1 MHAPL
6 STELT
11 RLYRLEGDT
20 DSQPLPLVSA
30 AGLTR
35 TLILEFRRSASQAA
49 PRHWDHLC
57 RMANYLQDK
66 LGLPAPAV
74 SISGNNAYRLW
85 LSLAQPVP
93 LAQAHAFLQA
103 LCTSNFPDL
112 HADELDWL
120 PQADSNDASDG
131 SRIAATAA
139 SYLSIEC
146 PPCLQSNGLWS
157 AFIHPGMGAAFEEE
171 GGLEMPPPAA
181 GQAAFLERLRSISTE
196 QWTHSCATLQKH
208 QPATAATDSAQV
220 CAPASTAPA
229 GANAQAEARTGTLA
243 SAAANAMQSSPA
255 ANPGLLLRD
264 ATLDDIIRH
273 LHERNIEPTFR
284 HLLPS
289 SQNPAG

>member
-11 RLYRLEGDT
+11 RLYRLDGDT

-35 TLILEFRRSASQAA
+35 TLILEFRRTANQAT
-49 PRHWDHLC
+49 PRHWDQLC
-57 RMANYLQDK
+57 QMANYLQDK

-93 LAQAHAFLQA
+93 LTQAHAFLQA
-103 LCTSNFPDL
+103 LCASNFPDL
-112 HADELDWL
+112 HAAQLNWL
-120 PQADSNDASDG
+120 PQAGSDDASH
-131 SRIAATAA
+131 
-139 SYLSIEC
+139 LSIEC

-181 GQAAFLERLRSISTE
+181 GQAAFLERLRSISAE
-196 QWTHSCATLQKH
+196 QWQQSCATLQNH
-208 QPATAATDSAQV
+208 QRATPAADSAAGV
-220 CAPASTAPA
+220 LPAAALPASTATQLKQP
-229 GANAQAEARTGTLA
+229 G
-243 SAAANAMQSSPA
+243 PA
-255 ANPGLLLRD
+255 ANPGLLLKD

-289 SQNPAG
+289 GQHPAR

>member
-11 RLYRLEGDT
+11 RLYRLDGDT

-35 TLILEFRRSASQAA
+35 TLILEFRRTANQAT
-49 PRHWDHLC
+49 PRHWDQLC
-57 RMANYLQDK
+57 QMANYLQDK
-66 LGLPAPAV
+66 LSLPAPAV
-74 SISGNNAYRLW
+74 SISGSNTYRLW

-103 LCTSNFPDL
+103 LCLHCFPDL
-112 HADELDWL
+112 HADQLNWL
-120 PQADSNDASDG
+120 PQADSDDA
-131 SRIAATAA
+131 RH
-139 SYLSIEC
+139 LSIEC

-181 GQAAFLERLRSISTE
+181 GQAAFLERLRSISAE
-196 QWTHSCATLQKH
+196 QWQQSCATL
-208 QPATAATDSAQV
+208 PAGTAAQLM
-220 CAPASTAPA
+220 PP
-229 GANAQAEARTGTLA
+229 
-243 SAAANAMQSSPA
+243 SPA
-255 ANPGLLLRD
+255 ANPGLLLKD

-289 SQNPAG
+289 GQHPAR